1 MNTQTNKTIR
11 WTKQTREYTE
21 IMDSPLCYTATP
33 GHESWP
39 GLQLIYSVT
48 LQKLILVSQQIS
60 TENIFLVKGET
71 FSVLIHLSVLVW
83 IVCWTC
89 EVLVHDVKVLWS
101 SQVYHFFFLFPKD
114 VVFFRVIH
122 HLQLLLFFQ
131 NIFHNDS

>member
-1 MNTQTNKTIR
+1 MNKETNKTIR
-11 WTKQTREYTE
+11 WRKQTREYRE
-21 IMDSPLCYTATP
+21 NMDSLLCYTTTT

-39 GLQLIYSVT
+39 GLQLTYSVT

-83 IVCWTC
+83 IVCWTFA
-89 EVLVHDVKVLWS
+89 VLVHDVKVLWS
-101 SQVYHFFFLFPKD
+101 SQVYHFFLFPKD

-131 NIFHNDS
+131 NIFHNDP